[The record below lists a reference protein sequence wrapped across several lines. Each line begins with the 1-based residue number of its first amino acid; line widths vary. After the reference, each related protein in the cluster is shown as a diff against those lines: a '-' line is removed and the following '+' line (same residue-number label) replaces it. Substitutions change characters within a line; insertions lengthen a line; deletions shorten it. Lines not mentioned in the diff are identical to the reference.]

1 MHLLPKEVIMDFV
14 IQTPTQI
21 GIHLRSRRK
30 ALGLTQAMVASQIGL
45 TQKRLSVLELHPD
58 RLSVKQLLSLAS
70 ILKLEVV
77 LREKSPPTARAP
89 GEW

>member
-1 MHLLPKEVIMDFV
+1 MDFV
-14 IQTPTQI
+14 IQAPTQI

>member
-1 MHLLPKEVIMDFV
+1 MDFV

-58 RLSVKQLLSLAS
+58 RLSAKQLLSLAS

>member
-1 MHLLPKEVIMDFV
+1 MDFV
-14 IQTPTQI
+14 IQMATQI

-58 RLSVKQLLSLAS
+58 RLSVKQLLGLAS

>member
-1 MHLLPKEVIMDFV
+1 MDFV

-21 GIHLRSRRK
+21 GIHLRSRRQ

-45 TQKRLSVLELHPD
+45 SQKRLSVLELHPE
-58 RLSVKQLLSLAS
+58 RLSVKQLLGLAS

-77 LREKSPPTARAP
+77 LREKSPPAARAP

>member
-1 MHLLPKEVIMDFV
+1 MDYI

-21 GIHLRSRRK
+21 GIHLRSRRQ

-45 TQKRLSVLELHPD
+45 SQKRLSVLELHPD
-58 RLSVKQLLSLAS
+58 RLSARQLLSLAS
-70 ILKLEVV
+70 VLKLEVV
-77 LREKSPPTARAP
+77 LREKQPPRDRTP

>member
-1 MHLLPKEVIMDFV
+1 MDYI

-21 GIHLRSRRK
+21 GIHLRSRRQ

-45 TQKRLSVLELHPD
+45 SQKRLSVLELHPD

-70 ILKLEVV
+70 VLKLEVV
-77 LREKSPPTARAP
+77 MREKQPPRDRSP

>member
-1 MHLLPKEVIMDFV
+1 MDFF

-21 GIHLRSRRK
+21 GIHLRSRRQ

-58 RLSVKQLLSLAS
+58 RLSVKQLLGLAS

>member
-1 MHLLPKEVIMDFV
+1 MDYI

-21 GIHLRSRRK
+21 GIHLRSRRQ

-45 TQKRLSVLELHPD
+45 SQKRLSVLELHPD
-58 RLSVKQLLSLAS
+58 RLTVKQLLSLAS
-70 ILKLEVV
+70 VLKLEVV
-77 LREKSPPTARAP
+77 LREKQPPTDRTP